1 MKVVHNLIADTAK
14 AIAQEAYE
22 AIAHDNHFY
31 AEWPTMDGFVTAN
44 WRMFVDDARRCLL
57 LILQPTGYDG
67 GGHPIYSTAEPLRDQ
82 VYEALKIDGSMRKD
96 PNAAKVRT
104 KSRVLH

>member
-1 MKVVHNLIADTAK
+1 MKIVHNLIADTAK

-44 WRMFVDDARRCLL
+44 WRMFVDDARTQLL
-57 LILQPTGYDG
+57 VMLIPSGQDG
-67 GGHPIYSTAEPLRDQ
+67 GGNPLYAIAEPLRDQ